1 MIQRMPAA
9 AAAVIAV
16 VFLFVCLPLTLWA
29 AEAKP
34 AATGQTPA
42 EAPSTDQDDYEDE
55 YDDDSKKVTV
65 ADPIEPVNRVIF
77 WFNDKMY
84 FYALKPAAQGVRFV
98 VPIEIR
104 SGVKN
109 MFHNIRFPVRFVNSL
124 LQAKW
129 LMARNEF
136 CQFFL
141 NTTVGFLGFA
151 DVASI
156 YPELN
161 TSTEDTGQT
170 FAVWG
175 WESSFYLMLPVFG
188 PSTGRD
194 SVGKVG
200 DTLLDPLYW
209 LVPGIPP
216 SVALR
221 AGEAVNDTTFRI
233 GDYEAIKD
241 ASLDSYVAIR
251 NGFIQNREKLI
262 NE

>member
-1 MIQRMPAA
+1 MQRMPAA

-16 VFLFVCLPLTLWA
+16 VFLFVCLPLPLWA

-34 AATGQTPA
+34 AATGPTPA
-42 EAPSTDQDDYEDE
+42 AAPSTDQDDYEDE

-84 FYALKPAAQGVRFV
+84 FYALKPAAQGVRLV

-129 LMARNEF
+129 LKARNEF

-161 TSTEDTGQT
+161 TSPEDTGQT

-200 DTLLDPLYW
+200 DILLDPLYW

-262 NE
+262 GE

>member
-1 MIQRMPAA
+1 MQRVPAVV
-9 AAAVIAV
+9 AAVLAV
-16 VFLFVCLPLTLWA
+16 VFLFVCLPLPLWA

-42 EAPSTDQDDYEDE
+42 AAPSTDQDDYEDE

-84 FYALKPAAQGVRFV
+84 FYALKPAAQGVRFI

-129 LMARNEF
+129 LRARNEF

-161 TSTEDTGQT
+161 TSPEDTGQT

>member
-1 MIQRMPAA
+1 MQRMPAV
-9 AAAVIAV
+9 AAAVLAV
-16 VFLFVCLPLTLWA
+16 VLLFVCLPLTS
-29 AEAKP
+29 
-34 AATGQTPA
+34 TGRRGQAGRHRSDPSG
-42 EAPSTDQDDYEDE
+42 APSTDQDDYDDE

-65 ADPIEPVNRVIF
+65 ADPIEPVNRGIY

-84 FYALKPAAQGVRFV
+84 FYALKPAAQGVKFI

-104 SGVKN
+104 SGIKN

-156 YPELN
+156 YPGLN
-161 TSTEDTGQT
+161 TKPEDTGQT

-175 WESSFYLMLPVFG
+175 WQSSFYLMLPVFG

-194 SVGKVG
+194 AVGKVG
-200 DTLLDPLYW
+200 DVLLDPLFW

-241 ASLDSYVAIR
+241 ASLDPYVAIR
-251 NGFIQNREKLI
+251 NGYIQNREKLI

>member
-1 MIQRMPAA
+1 
-9 AAAVIAV
+9 
-16 VFLFVCLPLTLWA
+16 
-29 AEAKP
+29 
-34 AATGQTPA
+34 
-42 EAPSTDQDDYEDE
+42 
-55 YDDDSKKVTV
+55 
-65 ADPIEPVNRVIF
+65 
-77 WFNDKMY
+77 
-84 FYALKPAAQGVRFV
+84 
-98 VPIEIR
+98 
-104 SGVKN
+104 

-129 LMARNEF
+129 LKARNEF

-161 TSTEDTGQT
+161 TSPEDTGQT

-251 NGFIQNREKLI
+251 NGFIQHREKLI

>member
-1 MIQRMPAA
+1 MQRMPAA

-16 VFLFVCLPLTLWA
+16 VFLFVCLPLPLWA

-34 AATGQTPA
+34 AGTGPTPA
-42 EAPSTDQDDYEDE
+42 AAPSTDQDDYEDE

-84 FYALKPAAQGVRFV
+84 FYALKPAAQGVRLV

-129 LMARNEF
+129 LKARNEF

-161 TSTEDTGQT
+161 TSPEDTGQT
-170 FAVWG
+170 FAAWG

-200 DTLLDPLYW
+200 DILLDPLYW

>member
-1 MIQRMPAA
+1 MQRMPAV
-9 AAAVIAV
+9 AAAVLAV
-16 VFLFVCLPLTLWA
+16 VFLCVCLPLPLWA

-34 AATGQTPA
+34 AATGPTPA
-42 EAPSTDQDDYEDE
+42 AAPSTDQDDYEDE

-65 ADPIEPVNRVIF
+65 ADPIEPVNRAIF

-84 FYALKPAAQGVRFV
+84 SYALKPAAQGVRFV

-129 LMARNEF
+129 LKARNEF

-156 YPELN
+156 YPALD
-161 TSTEDTGQT
+161 TIPEDTGQT
-170 FAVWG
+170 VAGWG
-175 WESSFYLMLPVFG
+175 GAPSVYLMLPGFG

-209 LVPGIPP
+209 LVPGTPP

-241 ASLDSYVAIR
+241 ASLDVYVAIR
-251 NGFIQNREKLI
+251 NGFIQNRQKLI